1 MKKMISSVVC
11 VLMVFSLF
19 GCGNSAK
26 LGKED
31 FEKWCKNLPEKL
43 LGNKAYEIYSV
54 VENPKKLG
62 INMDVKG
69 LDFYTYQDYKDSA
82 KANQDIQEKLKS
94 FAYDDLNL
102 DQKITYD
109 LLQEATQDTKASK
122 DKFYLETNYFDVSNG
137 VHANLALNL
146 YFMDFK
152 SQEALDA
159 MIKVMKST
167 KEIFPKYVDFEKER
181 QDNGF
186 GMSKTYLGE
195 VIEQV
200 HTFNAQSHDY
210 LLEGNNQKID
220 EATFLDDMDKK
231 KYKDKFKNA
240 YEQEFIPAFQQLEA
254 DLNTIKVKTKDEDAS
269 LADYKGGKKYYEEMI
284 KETTG
289 FDSVSDFRE
298 FLEEEKMNIAFE
310 AEALVNEYPSLQEE
324 ILAPSEE
331 GPVYTKATSVAE
343 VLTHFEEIVNT
354 GEEFPKVEKFDYQM
368 DEVPVSLQ
376 EIFKAA
382 AAYFVGP
389 YDNPKASEQMILNG
403 SYSQSDYGTIA
414 HEGFPGHMYQN
425 HYFRNTGANVIRSI
439 LGNSGYSEGWAVY
452 ADKAMG
458 KYAEDKELVSYYSL
472 NENIVYIYMMEIDM
486 MIHYDNASRED
497 IYEFIKETFQN
508 DDEEGLKEQ
517 YEQILEDPAIFFP
530 YYGYYFRLNSLKE
543 EVKDEWGKDFSEYK
557 FNKKILDLGALPY
570 DLLEKYVEETYK

>member
-1 MKKMISSVVC
+1 MKKVVSSVIC

-19 GCGNSAK
+19 GCGNDAK
-26 LGKED
+26 LGKKD
-31 FEKWCKNLPEKL
+31 FEEWCKKLPAQL
-43 LGNKAYEIYSV
+43 LGNKDYSIYSII
-54 VENPKKLG
+54 ENPKKLG
-62 INMDVKG
+62 IDMDVTG
-69 LDFYTYQDYKDSA
+69 LEVATYQDYKDSA
-82 KANQDIQEKLKS
+82 NASQKIQDKLKS
-94 FAYDDLNL
+94 FAYDDLNQ

-109 LLQEATQDTKASK
+109 LLKDATKDATASK
-122 DKFYLETNYFDVSNG
+122 DKFYLTTNYFDVTNG

-152 SQEALDA
+152 SKDALDA

-167 KEIFPKYVDFEKER
+167 KKVFPKYVDFEKER
-181 QDNGF
+181 QDHGF

-200 HTFNAQSHDY
+200 HTFNTQNHDY

-220 EATFLDDMDKK
+220 EATFLDGAEKQ
-231 KYKDKFKNA
+231 KYKEKIKNA
-240 YEQEFIPAFQQLEA
+240 YDQELIPAFQQLEV
-254 DLNTIKVKTKDEDAS
+254 DLNTIKVKTKDQDAS

-289 FDSVSDFRE
+289 FDSVSEFRE
-298 FLEEEKMNIAFE
+298 FLQEEKMNISFE
-310 AEALVNEYPSLQEE
+310 AQALVNEYPSLQEE
-324 ILAPSEE
+324 MLAPSEE
-331 GPVYTKATSVAE
+331 EPVYTKATSVAE
-343 VLTHFEEIVNT
+343 VLSHFEEIVNT
-354 GEEFPKVEKFDYQM
+354 NEEFPKIKKFDYQM

-382 AAYFVGP
+382 AAYYVGP
-389 YDNPKASEQMILNG
+389 YDNPDASEQMILNG

-414 HEGFPGHMYQN
+414 HEGYPGHMYQN

-439 LGNSGYSEGWAVY
+439 LANSGYSEGWAVY

-458 KYAEDKELVSYYSL
+458 KYAEDKALVSYYSL
-472 NENIVYIYMMEIDM
+472 NENFVYIFMMEIDM

-497 IYEFIKETFQN
+497 VYEFMKETFES
-508 DDEEGLKEQ
+508 DDEEALKQQ

-530 YYGYYFRLNSLKE
+530 YYGYYFRLKSLKE
-543 EVKDEWGKDFSEYK
+543 EVKDEWGKDYTEYK

-570 DLLEKYVEETYK
+570 DLLEKYMEETY